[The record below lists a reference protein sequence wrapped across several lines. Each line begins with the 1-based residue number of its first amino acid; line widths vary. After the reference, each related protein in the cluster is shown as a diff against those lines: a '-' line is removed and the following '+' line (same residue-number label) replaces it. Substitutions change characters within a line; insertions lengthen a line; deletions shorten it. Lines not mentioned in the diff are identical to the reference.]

1 MCDYR
6 HIAQVIDSQGHGSEL
21 PVPWCYLSVPAWSW
35 LPVKVDIATLSSI
48 CESISI
54 GNCGV
59 LHHMFETV
67 LMVCAQVAT
76 AATFSAAWLEA
87 LRMMLA
93 GLEQP
98 QGGVAI
104 PLGWTADIIPFPSPS
119 GHQIF
124 AMGPPFTGCS
134 DSS

>member
-1 MCDYR
+1 
-6 HIAQVIDSQGHGSEL
+6 
-21 PVPWCYLSVPAWSW
+21 
-35 LPVKVDIATLSSI
+35 
-48 CESISI
+48 
-54 GNCGV
+54 
-59 LHHMFETV
+59 MFETV

-104 PLGWTADIIPFPSPS
+104 PLGSDFRGSIRTSAVLLLGAGLSAV
-119 GHQIF
+119 F
-124 AMGPPFTGCS
+124 AGKDCMKGLHMTCL
-134 DSS
+134 